1 MTVRSASAHWD
12 GNLFEGKGKV
22 HLDSS
27 GLATFD
33 VSWPRRT
40 DEAEGWT
47 SPEELIGAAHA
58 ACYSMA
64 FSNELAKAGGT
75 ASAVDVKADVTFGK
89 TGNGMGITGI
99 HLTVRGTVTGL
110 DGAAFQAAAEAAKVG
125 CPVSKALT
133 GTTITL
139 DAQQV

>member
-12 GNLFEGKGKV
+12 GNLFDGKGTV

-40 DEAEGWT
+40 EEAEGWT
-47 SPEELIGAAHA
+47 SPEELVGAAHA

-64 FSNELAKAGGT
+64 FSNELAKAGAT
-75 ASAVDVKADVTFGK
+75 SSSVDVKADVTFGK
-89 TGNGMGITGI
+89 VDGGMGITGI
-99 HLTVRGTVTGL
+99 LLTVRGTVEGL
-110 DGAAFQAAAEAAKVG
+110 DEAAFQAAAEGAKVG
-125 CPVSKALT
+125 CPISKALA

>member
-12 GNLFEGKGKV
+12 GNLFDGKGTV

-27 GLATFD
+27 DLATFD

-40 DEAEGWT
+40 EDAEGWT
-47 SPEELIGAAHA
+47 SPEELVGAAHA

-64 FSNELAKAGGT
+64 FSNELAKAGAT
-75 ASAVDVKADVTFGK
+75 SSAVDVKADVTFGK
-89 TGNGMGITGI
+89 TDNGMAITGI
-99 HLTVRGTVTGL
+99 HLTVRGTVDGL
-110 DGAAFQAAAEAAKVG
+110 DDAAFQTAAEGAKVG

-139 DAQQV
+139 DAQLV

>member
-12 GNLFEGKGKV
+12 GNLLDGKGTV

-27 GLATFD
+27 DLATFD
-33 VSWPRRT
+33 VSWPRRSE
-40 DEAEGWT
+40 EAQGWT

-64 FSNELAKAGGT
+64 LSGALAKAGAT
-75 ASAVDVKADVTFGK
+75 SSSVDVKADVTFGK
-89 TGNGMGITGI
+89 TDNGSAILGI
-99 HLTVRGTVTGL
+99 HLTVRGTVEGL
-110 DGAAFQAAAEAAKVG
+110 DEAAFQEAAEGAKVG

-139 DAQQV
+139 DAKLV

>member
-1 MTVRSASAHWD
+1 MTVRTASAHWD
-12 GNLFEGKGKV
+12 GNLFDGKGTV
-22 HLDSS
+22 HLDTS

-40 DEAEGWT
+40 EDAEGFT

-64 FSNELAKAGGT
+64 FSNELAKAGAT
-75 ASAVDVKADVTFGK
+75 SSAVDVKADVSFGK
-89 TGNGMGITGI
+89 VEGGMAITGI
-99 HLTVRGTVTGL
+99 LLTVRGHVEGL
-110 DGAAFQAAAEAAKVG
+110 DEAAFQAAAEGAKVG

-139 DAQQV
+139 DAQLV

>member
-1 MTVRSASAHWD
+1 MTVRTASAHWD
-12 GNLFEGKGKV
+12 GNLFEGKGTV

-40 DEAEGWT
+40 GDAEGFT
-47 SPEELIGAAHA
+47 SPEELVGAAHA

-64 FSNELAKAGGT
+64 VSNALATAGAT
-75 ASAVDVKADVTFGK
+75 SSSVDVKADVTFGK
-89 TGNGMGITGI
+89 VEGGMGITGI
-99 HLTVRGTVTGL
+99 LLTVRASVDGL
-110 DGAAFQAAAEAAKVG
+110 DEAAFQAAAEDAKSG
-125 CPVSKALT
+125 CPISRALT

-139 DAQQV
+139 DAQLV

>member
-12 GNLFEGKGKV
+12 GNLFEGKGTV

-40 DEAEGWT
+40 EEAEGWT

-75 ASAVDVKADVTFGK
+75 PQYVDVKADVTFGK
-89 TGNGMGITGI
+89 TDNGSGITGI
-99 HLTVRGTVTGL
+99 HLTVRGSVEGL
-110 DGAAFQAAAEAAKVG
+110 DAAAFEKAAQAAKVG

-139 DAQQV
+139 DATLL